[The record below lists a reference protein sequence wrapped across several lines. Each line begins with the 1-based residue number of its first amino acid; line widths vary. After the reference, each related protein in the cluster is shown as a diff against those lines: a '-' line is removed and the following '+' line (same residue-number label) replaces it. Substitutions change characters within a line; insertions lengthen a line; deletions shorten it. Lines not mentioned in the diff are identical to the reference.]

1 MEIELRAKIENKEQL
16 IISIQKLGFE
26 LINTK
31 VQNDI
36 YFKHKNEPESM
47 VIRFRVVDKKEILT
61 FKHSKNK
68 TDVGWDEWE
77 IPIQNGDY
85 LQQMLLN
92 NNYEQIIRI
101 NKKRIMFKKN
111 DIIFNI
117 DEIENKGIFVEAEI
131 ISENLQTS
139 VQKLRHLF
147 ESLKIT
153 EIIEKGYV
161 KYFLGDEK
169 NGK

>member
-1 MEIELRAKIENKEQL
+1 
-16 IISIQKLGFE
+16 
-26 LINTK
+26 
-31 VQNDI
+31 
-36 YFKHKNEPESM
+36 
-47 VIRFRVVDKKEILT
+47 
-61 FKHSKNK
+61 
-68 TDVGWDEWE
+68 
-77 IPIQNGDY
+77 
-85 LQQMLLN
+85 
-92 NNYEQIIRI
+92 
-101 NKKRIMFKKN
+101 MFKKN